1 MLKHLNPVH
10 FHALL
15 HVILCEPLYSQNR
28 FIYPHLHNTYIQ
40 YKSFNAISLVFANL
54 INKPVQLEPFN
65 ELLTGAHH
73 IPAMPEPV

>member
-1 MLKHLNPVH
+1 MMKHLNPVH

-54 INKPVQLEPFN
+54 INKFCNKNPCNL
-65 ELLTGAHH
+65 
-73 IPAMPEPV
+73 IPLMNY